1 MMEFPMQHI
10 ILLACSLAL
19 VDSVILG
26 RRKSSSS
33 WSWGGWNNV
42 RRSSWNTE
50 PEPWSRW
57 DTKSTDTWG
66 WNYGNQNQ
74 WGAKRGV
81 DTWKSNSDYWN
92 SDNRWAN
99 RRSDNTWKSWNSWSG
114 SSWGRQNQQ
123 RSRTRTSSHSP
134 TTRRSSNGNNAW
146 YYQMICKNNYAPL
159 TQSNGSP
166 FYCSWYRQCPQN
178 GGTSYWYSYRYTCQ
192 TVGEGSM
199 GLCCVDAGEIE
210 HSNGLWK

>member
-33 WSWGGWNNV
+33 WSWGGWNNG

-81 DTWKSNSDYWN
+81 DTWTSNSDYWN

-99 RRSDNTWKSWNSWSG
+99 NRRSDNSWKSWNSWSG

-123 RSRTRTSSHSP
+123 RSRTRTSSHTP
-134 TTRRSSNGNNAW
+134 TTRRSSSGNNAW

-199 GLCCVDAGEIE
+199 GLCCVDAGELTP
-210 HSNGLWK
+210 LWET